1 VRRRC
6 ALTLYSDGEI
16 ARLVLWTTMLRSRL
30 MLPLPGSI
38 DMKSMQAEHRND
50 IVPPSTHTLNY
61 IALCY
66 PEFTPEIMVSAS

>member
-1 VRRRC
+1 
-6 ALTLYSDGEI
+6 
-16 ARLVLWTTMLRSRL
+16 MLRSRL